1 MGRQEREG
9 HGFSRAARGC
19 NGFRLQ
25 PLRVR
30 TLHHHEN
37 RHKDWTMDI
46 KSGNIRKAVR
56 QFIAENVLLGVHQT
70 AIEDATPLITGGLI
84 DSIGMIGL
92 VAFLESRFEIEFMP
106 REIDVHSLDTL
117 ERIEEVVRKKLPSS
131 GASFATGNE
140 QEVR

>member
-9 HGFSRAARGC
+9 HGFSPAARNC

-46 KSGNIRKAVR
+46 KNGDIKQAVR

-70 AIEDATPLITGGLI
+70 AIGDVTPLVTGGLI

-92 VAFLESRFEIEFMP
+92 VAFLEARFEIEFMP

-117 ERIEEVVRKKLPSS
+117 ERIEEVIRKKLAGG
-131 GASFATGNE
+131 GATFAPGS
-140 QEVR
+140 